1 MRHNKS
7 GRKLN
12 RTSQHRKAL
21 FSNMANAIIAYG
33 KIRTTEAK
41 AKELRRVIEPLV
53 TLGKRNDLHS
63 RRLAYKAL
71 GSHDMVKKL
80 FDEIAPRYAGVP
92 GGYTRVIKLGMPRKG
107 DAAPLAIIEFVEHQ
121 SAAPKGKDKTDKAKA
136 KAVAAV
142 KAAIKPEE
150 LAKAIADAPAP
161 EAAPVEATPVEADKP
176 EEKN

>member
-12 RTSQHRKAL
+12 RTTQHRKAL

-41 AKELRRVIEPLV
+41 AKELRRVIEPLI

-63 RRLAYKAL
+63 RRLAYKVL

-80 FDEIAPRYAGVP
+80 FDEIAPKYAGVP
-92 GGYTRVIKLGMPRKG
+92 GGYTRVVKLGMPRKG
-107 DAAPLAIIEFVEHQ
+107 DAAPLAIIEFVDHQ
-121 SAAPKGKDKTDKAKA
+121 EGAPKGGKAKGDKA

-142 KAAIKPEE
+142 KAAIKPAE
-150 LAKAIADAPAP
+150 LAKAIAGETKAQEAPTQD
-161 EAAPVEATPVEADKP
+161 EAAPVE
-176 EEKN
+176 EKN